1 MRRSRKTTSPL
12 NKTAQQAPRRP
23 VLDASVQEGRRVLEI
38 EARAVQDLIS
48 RLDERFARAVT
59 FLYECRG
66 KVVISG
72 MGKSG
77 LIGQKIAA
85 TLASTGTPS
94 FFLHPAEG
102 VHGDLGMLAKQ
113 DALIAISNSGETQE
127 VLQLLPFV
135 KRLNVP
141 VVALTGVV
149 TSALAK
155 NSDVTLDISVQEE
168 ACPMGLA
175 PTASTTATLA
185 MGDALAV
192 ALLQK
197 RGFKQDDFAQFHP
210 GGTLGRRLLVKVRDL
225 MQQGDHVPRVRWDA
239 SGADTILE
247 MTSKKLGMTTVVNR
261 LGALYGIVTDGDL
274 RRFIQGGGDFSRVT
288 AGDLASRRPKTIG
301 PDELATTAVAQMER
315 FSITSLVVLEAPN
328 RLVGVI
334 HLHDLL
340 KTGIV

>member
-1 MRRSRKTTSPL
+1 MRRSRKTTGPL
-12 NKTAQQAPRRP
+12 NKTAQLAPRRP

-48 RLDERFARAVT
+48 RLDERFARAVN

-261 LGALYGIVTDGDL
+261 HGALYGIVTDGDL
-274 RRFIQGGGDFSRVT
+274 RRFIQAGGDFSRVT
-288 AGDLASRRPKTIG
+288 AGDLASRCPKTIG
-301 PDELATTAVAQMER
+301 PDELATTAVAWMER